1 MSIKQKLY
9 SLGAIAVIGVLVML
23 ATTTHF
29 SQTTETLNQAINLVD
44 KLEIRLLN
52 LRRNEKDFLL
62 RSDVKYLETFKKNST
77 LFLDL
82 EQQLSLILLDRDLPS
97 SSQLRQDLLAYKQGF
112 EKLVQAY
119 SLYGLNEK
127 SGLLATYLQALETIK
142 PNADDALL
150 LELMAFDQSV
160 QVGELQNST
169 VTNRFPALAQA
180 AQQLADQ
187 KKVIGLRY
195 NQGLLGE
202 VRNLS
207 HNVEQQ
213 FVTFSEVLNKEIT
226 TIEQELNYVKQGLSA
241 LVIVLIL
248 GFILQIAR
256 SINVQVSKL
265 LSVMQMISDSNN
277 ISLRVELTGRNEL
290 VSIATYFNI
299 LLDKFETLIA
309 GSQTKSHQLS
319 SSTSSMHNEL
329 EDVIEQFHAQADHT
343 TTMATAVQEMVSTI
357 SEISE
362 STSVAVEGVHK
373 AAHNAQQGRLV
384 VESTVKNVDEL
395 SRTLEKSQISIA
407 SLNKH
412 VEQIGGAVNI
422 IQGIAE
428 QTNLLALNAA
438 IEAAR
443 AGEQGRGFAV
453 VADEVRALASRT
465 HQSTEEITNV
475 VSAIQSQMST
485 VVTDIAQCNTQ
496 GHATLTASGELDNS
510 LRQILSDM
518 EMIQSNSERIASAI
532 EEQGIVM
539 NQVSESITELNSI
552 SDNNMHSAKQCL
564 IEVDIVSKQA
574 NDMDNAVAEFQ
585 TQKSVS

>member
-127 SGLLATYLQALETIK
+127 SGLLATYLQALEIIK

-180 AQQLADQ
+180 AQQLVDQ
-187 KKVIGLRY
+187 KKVIGLKY

-226 TIEQELNYVKQGLSA
+226 SIEQELNYVKQGLSA

-265 LSVMQMISDSNN
+265 LSVMQMISNSNN

>member
-62 RSDVKYLETFKKNST
+62 RNDVKYLETFKKNST

-82 EQQLSLILLDRDLPS
+82 EQQLSPILLDRDLPS

-150 LELMAFDQSV
+150 LELMEFDQSV

-180 AQQLADQ
+180 AQQLVDQ
-187 KKVIGLRY
+187 KKVIGLKY